1 MTDKIYYNA
10 FNQIPQIGAVRFK
23 KLAGYFP
30 SMEDAWRAPLS
41 ELLNAGLEQQVGEI
55 IVTKRITINPEAE
68 WEKVGRANVTII
80 TQADKSYPATLREI
94 HNSPAL
100 LYLRGKIEALS
111 SDHAV
116 AVVGT
121 RKIST
126 YGKQVT
132 GKLASDLAT
141 AGVVI
146 VSGLALGVDE
156 QAHRAAVDANAATV
170 AVLGS
175 GIDDNSIYPPSNRL
189 LARKIMEGR
198 GALISELPLGAQP
211 LKLHFPYRNR
221 IIAGLSRGVIV
232 VEADLKSGSL
242 ITAKQALEENR
253 QVFAVPG
260 SIYNQMSAGPNNLLK
275 MGAQA
280 VTEAADVLSALNLEH
295 AEPEKSAR
303 KIIAE
308 TPAEAKL
315 LNLLSNEPLHIDKI
329 IKESGLTSAEASSA
343 LTLMEIKG
351 KVRNLGAMQYVRAR

>member
-30 SMEDAWRAPLS
+30 SMEEAWRASVS
-41 ELLNAGLEQQVGEI
+41 ELLNAGIEQQVADI
-55 IVTKRITINPEAE
+55 IAAKKREINPEPE
-68 WEKVGRANVTII
+68 WEKIERANVTVI
-80 TQADKSYPATLREI
+80 TQAEKSYPATLREI

-100 LYLRGKIEALS
+100 LYLRGNVEALNT
-111 SDHAV
+111 DHAV
-116 AVVGT
+116 AIVGT
-121 RKIST
+121 RKISA

-132 GKLASDLAT
+132 GKLASDLAA

-156 QAHRAAVDANAATV
+156 WAHRAAVEANAATV

-175 GIDDNSIYPPSNRL
+175 GIDDNSIYPPANRM
-189 LARKIMEGR
+189 LARKIMD
-198 GALISELPLGAQP
+198 GAGAVISELPLGAQP

-232 VEADLKSGSL
+232 IEADLKSGAL

-260 SIYNQMSAGPNNLLK
+260 SIFNQMSLGPNNLLK

-280 VTEAADVLSALNLEH
+280 VTEASDILAALNLEH
-295 AEPEKSAR
+295 AVAEKSANT
-303 KIIAE
+303 IIAE
-308 TPAEAKL
+308 TPSEAKL
-315 LNLLSNEPLHIDKI
+315 LKLLSNEPLHIDKI
-329 IKESGLTSAEASSA
+329 IKESGLTAAEASST